1 MRSAEPV
8 ASVGLFQISART
20 DLSRWLDAREAA
32 LRLRSRA
39 PREQS
44 RVFQSASDA
53 SGEVGLV
60 VRKLG
65 ASAVMP
71 PEDRPGSSKPQRREP
86 KNSTKIIENR
96 PEMAKD
102 ITPGRPNVDTT

>member
-39 PREQS
+39 PREHS
-44 RVFQSASDA
+44 KVFQRASDA
-53 SGEVGLV
+53 SGEVGSV
-60 VRKLG
+60 VRQLD
-65 ASAVMP
+65 ASAVMTL
-71 PEDRPGSSKPQRREP
+71 EDRLPGSSKPQRREP
-86 KNSTKIIENR
+86 K
-96 PEMAKD
+96 
-102 ITPGRPNVDTT
+102 

>member
-8 ASVGLFQISART
+8 AAVGLCQISARR
-20 DLSRWLDAREAA
+20 DFSRLLDAREAA

-53 SGEVGLV
+53 SGEVGSV
-60 VRKLG
+60 VRQLD
-65 ASAVMP
+65 ASAVMTL
-71 PEDRPGSSKPQRREP
+71 EDRLPGSSKPQRREP
-86 KNSTKIIENR
+86 K
-96 PEMAKD
+96 
-102 ITPGRPNVDTT
+102 